1 MAAGFFGRKEWTTN
15 AGPRSPSS
23 PAYNPPVAFS
33 PIDPGSLASRVGAWL
48 DSTGPESDVVVSCR
62 VRLARNLEGF
72 PFVSRLGSEGA
83 VEICARLKASLLDA
97 RIDGETWWVPMGEAD
112 PVLRLLLRE
121 RNLISRDLMPSGE
134 GRALVPGRAVAFGE
148 SETVSVMVNEEDH
161 LRLQAMAAGFDP
173 DLAWQ
178 RAQVLDRYLETRVDF
193 AHTRSLGYLTGCP
206 TNVGTGLRASVMLHL
221 PGLGLA
227 RSELE
232 KVFTAAQRTGLAV
245 RGLYGEGSRAAGDFY
260 QISNQVTLGR
270 DEAQLIRE
278 LRNLVP
284 AIVRFERTV
293 RSRLL
298 AEQRSAL
305 ADRVSHSYGLLKT
318 ARAMPT
324 DGALHHLSNLR
335 LGSYL
340 GLWSQKPIED
350 LNRVRVQ
357 IQKGHVQA
365 LSADA
370 DEADGLI
377 DATERDRLRA
387 AFLRKTLG

>member
-1 MAAGFFGRKEWTTN
+1 M
-15 AGPRSPSS
+15 SS
-23 PAYNPPVAFS
+23 NPD
-33 PIDPGSLASRVGAWL
+33 PIDCRLFAERIGSWL
-48 DSTGPESDVVVSCR
+48 TPEGPDADVVVSSR
-62 VRLARNLEGF
+62 VRYARNVSGY
-72 PFVSRLGSEGA
+72 PFVSKLTPDVA
-83 VEICARLKASLLDA
+83 VELSERLRRQLLDLS
-97 RIDGETWWVPMGEAD
+97 IDGETHWVSILDAS

-121 RNLISRDLMPSGE
+121 RHLVSRDLAPSG
-134 GRALVPGRAVAFGE
+134 GNRRALPGRAVAFGDSE
-148 SETVSVMVNEEDH
+148 SLAIMVNEEDH
-161 LRLQAMAAGFDP
+161 LRMQAMAPGFDLERVQER
-173 DLAWQ
+173 LAD
-178 RAQVLDRYLETRVDF
+178 LDRRLEAEVEFVYTER
-193 AHTRSLGYLTGCP
+193 LGYLTGCP

-270 DEAQLIRE
+270 DETQLIRE

-305 ADRVSHSYGLLKT
+305 ADRISHSYGLLRT

-340 GLWSQKPIED
+340 GLWEQKPVED

-357 IQKGHVQA
+357 IQKGHIQA
-365 LSADA
+365 LSG
-370 DEADGLI
+370 DEVDDLI
-377 DATERDRLRA
+377 DASERDRLRA
-387 AFLRKTLG
+387 AFLRRMLA